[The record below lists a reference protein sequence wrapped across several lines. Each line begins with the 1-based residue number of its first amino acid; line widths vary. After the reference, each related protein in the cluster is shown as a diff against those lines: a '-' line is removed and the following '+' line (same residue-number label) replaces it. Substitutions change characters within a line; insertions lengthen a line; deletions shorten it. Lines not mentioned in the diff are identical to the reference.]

1 MCLVE
6 RPMKFEEP
14 AYTEPWVDPL
24 VAEVR
29 TARETLL
36 ADAGYDLHV
45 LCERL
50 REKQVTAGR
59 KIVRREPRRVTQ
71 TSNAA

>member
-1 MCLVE
+1 
-6 RPMKFEEP
+6 MKFEEP
-14 AYTEPWVDPL
+14 AYTEPWVDPI

-29 TARETLL
+29 TAREALL

-50 REKQVTAGR
+50 REKQAAAGR
-59 KIVRREPRRVTQ
+59 KVVRREPQRVTQ
-71 TSNAA
+71 TNDAS